1 MCSVESLSQL
11 QLTLTMSKCSPCV
24 AACRRVRPSLS
35 LQAASACSTSRK
47 YLRQSSFPSWAA
59 KYTAFVPVRGEGR
72 GGEGRRREGRGGEGR
87 EGEGRGG
94 GGVPCALIKYILLH
108 VPCIQGMNAY
118 TSPFTS
124 GEENA
129 NHLQTNYPHKYEC
142 HYTYSSFIR

>member
-35 LQAASACSTSRK
+35 LQAASAWSTSRK

-72 GGEGRRREGRGGEGR
+72 GGEGRGGEGT
-87 EGEGRGG
+87 GG
-94 GGVPCALIKYILLH
+94 IPCALIKYVLLH